1 MHYRFRI
8 AAVVMAAIGMTGG
21 HVRAQREGSAPDIEG
36 AWVRL
41 DTAGAGS
48 FGAVNAL
55 TGNAVLTPEAAAAAA
70 AGRQGGGGLRPGL
83 VADDNKPHAAG
94 EPYVVTDG
102 NCMLPGGLEPNSSA
116 FHIIQSKDEVVIVRE
131 NPGLH
136 RTIYMDGRKHPDL
149 ARWRP
154 TGVGHSVGHYE
165 DGALIIDTIGLTPGG
180 VAGGGRRTSETHL
193 TERYTVSADGKRLT
207 MSYTWEDPKIYQKPH
222 TYQIVAERQPAGSWP
237 FEDWCDSG
245 DPTQRTSV
253 VPPKQLP

>member
-1 MHYRFRI
+1 MRHSLLI
-8 AAVVMAAIGMTGG
+8 AVVIAFIGTAND
-21 HVRAQREGSAPDIEG
+21 HIRAQQSSVPDIEG
-36 AWVRL
+36 TWVRL
-41 DTAGAGS
+41 DTVGAGS

-83 VADDNKPHAAG
+83 VAGDDKPHAAG

-116 FHIIQSKDEVVIVRE
+116 FHIIQSKDEVMIVRE

-149 ARWRP
+149 SRWTP
-154 TGVGHSVGHYE
+154 TAVGHSVGHYE
-165 DGALIIDTIGLTPGG
+165 DGALVIDTIGLTPGG
-180 VAGGGRRTSETHL
+180 VAGGGRRTAETHL
-193 TERYTVSADGKRLT
+193 TERYAPSADGQRLT
-207 MSYTWEDPKIYQKPH
+207 MTYTWNDPKIYQKAH
-222 TYQIVAERQPAGSWP
+222 TYQIVPERQPAGSWP

-253 VPPKQLP
+253 IPPKQLP

>member
-1 MHYRFRI
+1 MRHSFLI
-8 AAVVMAAIGMTGG
+8 AVVVAGLAIADD
-21 HVRAQREGSAPDIEG
+21 HIRAQQSSVADIEG

-41 DTAGAGS
+41 DTVGAGS

-83 VADDNKPHAAG
+83 VADDNKPHGAG

-102 NCMLPGGLEPNSSA
+102 NCTLPGGLEPNSSA

-154 TGVGHSVGHYE
+154 TAVGHSVGHY
-165 DGALIIDTIGLTPGG
+165 DNGALVIDTIGLTPGG
-180 VAGGGRRTSETHL
+180 VAGGGRRTPETHL
-193 TERYTVSADGKRLT
+193 TERYAPSADGRRLT
-207 MSYTWEDPKIYQKPH
+207 MTYTWEDPKIFQKPH
-222 TYQIVAERQPAGSWP
+222 TYQIVVERQPAGSWP

-253 VPPKQLP
+253 IPPKQLP

>member
-1 MHYRFRI
+1 MRHGLLI
-8 AAVVMAAIGMTGG
+8 AVVIAGVGIADDHI
-21 HVRAQREGSAPDIEG
+21 RAQQSNAPDIEG
-36 AWVRL
+36 TWVRL
-41 DTAGAGS
+41 DTVGAGS

-116 FHIIQSKDEVVIVRE
+116 FHIIQSKDEVMIVRE

-136 RTIYMDGRKHPDL
+136 RTIYMDGRRHPDL
-149 ARWRP
+149 SRWRP
-154 TGVGHSVGHYE
+154 TAVGHSVGHYE
-165 DGALIIDTIGLTPGG
+165 NGALVIDTIGLMPGG
-180 VAGGGRRTSETHL
+180 VAGGGRRTAETHL
-193 TERYTVSADGKRLT
+193 TERYAPSADGKRLT
-207 MSYTWEDPKIYQKPH
+207 MTYTWDDPKIFQKPH
-222 TYQIVAERQPAGSWP
+222 TYQIVAERQPASSWP

-253 VPPKQLP
+253 IPPKQLP

>member
-1 MHYRFRI
+1 MRYPLLIAVVI
-8 AAVVMAAIGMTGG
+8 AAVGIAGDHID
-21 HVRAQREGSAPDIEG
+21 AQQANVPDIEG

-41 DTAGAGS
+41 DTVGAGS
-48 FGAVNAL
+48 FGAVSTL
-55 TGNAVLTPEAAAAAA
+55 TGNAVLTPEATAAAA

-83 VADDNKPHAAG
+83 VADDNKPHAVG

-149 ARWRP
+149 SRWRP
-154 TGVGHSVGHYE
+154 TAVGHSVGHYE
-165 DGALIIDTIGLTPGG
+165 NGSLVIDTVGLTPGG
-180 VAGGGRRTSETHL
+180 VTGGGRRTAETHL
-193 TERYTVSADGKRLT
+193 TERYSVSADGKRLT
-207 MSYTWEDPKIYQKPH
+207 MTYTWDDPKIYQKPH
-222 TYQIVAERQPAGSWP
+222 SYQIVAERQSPGSWP

-253 VPPKQLP
+253 IPPKQLP